1 MFNWKTVALYK
12 PGENGSI
19 YANYA
24 VAQQPPG
31 GASLELSSRENNAN
45 NPIFDPQK
53 AKTAEIG
60 TKWQLFGDGLLL
72 TATLYDTRVSNEIV
86 QDPIDQQYYQSGEKR
101 VRGVELGAVG
111 RITER
116 WIVSAGFTTMDTDVI
131 DAPPVTNDGSD
142 RSEEHTSELQSLMRI
157 SYAVF
162 CLKKKKEEKKK
173 QARNNKQT

>member
-1 MFNWKTVALYK
+1 MPA
-12 PGENGSI
+12 ENGSI

-86 QDPIDQQYYQSGEKR
+86 QDPIDQQYY
-101 VRGVELGAVG
+101 
-111 RITER
+111 
-116 WIVSAGFTTMDTDVI
+116 
-131 DAPPVTNDGSD
+131 

-162 CLKKKKEEKKK
+162 CLKKKT
-173 QARNNKQT
+173 NKTSSQPNI